1 MTTKRP
7 RMGIF
12 LLARQVS
19 SQKMGDMKG
28 AIACSLSWLSLPT
41 RFRQVKSYSLLNLW
55 LSNKV
60 VYIARTREA
69 ICDNCDSNPSFLS
82 ASSWIKERSG
92 GRLKR
97 NDCGS
102 AMEVKISGTLWK
114 NPSKKLVHRS
124 AHNDNYLIGFSGIIP
139 STTPPPLPLPHPPST
154 AVCPKKDSLLD
165 SFCWKVNIVWGESGE
180 VASFTVIVGKVQ
192 TLLTSIILVKVLIRF
207 N

>member
-12 LLARQVS
+12 PLARQVS
-19 SQKMGDMKG
+19 SQKTGDMKG
-28 AIACSLSWLSLPT
+28 AIDCSLSWSSLPT
-41 RFRQVKSYSLLNLW
+41 RFRQVKSYSLVNLW

-102 AMEVKISGTLWK
+102 AIKVKISGTLWK
-114 NPSKKLVHRS
+114 NPFKKLVHRS

-139 STTPPPLPLPHPPST
+139 STSPPPPFPILPALLCAQKKTDYST
-154 AVCPKKDSLLD
+154 RFAEKSALFGVRVGRSL
-165 SFCWKVNIVWGESGE
+165 V
-180 VASFTVIVGKVQ
+180 
-192 TLLTSIILVKVLIRF
+192 LLLLLERSRHF
-207 N
+207 

>member
-7 RMGIF
+7 RMEIF

-19 SQKMGDMKG
+19 SQKTGDMKG
-28 AIACSLSWLSLPT
+28 VIDCSLSWLSLPT
-41 RFRQVKSYSLLNLW
+41 RFRQVKFYSLVNLW

-69 ICDNCDSNPSFLS
+69 IFDICDSNPSFLS

-139 STTPPPLPLPHPPST
+139 STSPPPPFPIPPST
-154 AVCPKKDSLLD
+154 AVCPKKDSLLN

>member
-1 MTTKRP
+1 MTTKRL

-41 RFRQVKSYSLLNLW
+41 RFRQVKSYSLVNLW

-124 AHNDNYLIGFSGIIP
+124 ARNDNYLIGFSGIIP
-139 STTPPPLPLPHPPST
+139 STTPPPSPFPIPPALLCAQKKTHYATRFAEKST
-154 AVCPKKDSLLD
+154 LFGVRVGRSL
-165 SFCWKVNIVWGESGE
+165 V
-180 VASFTVIVGKVQ
+180 
-192 TLLTSIILVKVLIRF
+192 LLLLLERSRHC
-207 N
+207 

>member
-41 RFRQVKSYSLLNLW
+41 RFRQVKSYSLVNLW

-139 STTPPPLPLPHPPST
+139 STTPPPPPPSPSPQHCC
-154 AVCPKKDSLLD
+154 VPKKRLITRLVLLK
-165 SFCWKVNIVWGESGE
+165 SQHCLGWEWGG
-180 VASFTVIVGKVQ
+180 
-192 TLLTSIILVKVLIRF
+192 R
-207 N
+207 

>member
-7 RMGIF
+7 RMGMF

-19 SQKMGDMKG
+19 SQKTGDMKG
-28 AIACSLSWLSLPT
+28 AIDCSLSWLSLPT
-41 RFRQVKSYSLLNLW
+41 RFRQVKSYSLVNIW

-60 VYIARTREA
+60 VCIARTWEA
-69 ICDNCDSNPSFLS
+69 IFDICDSNPSFLS
-82 ASSWIKERSG
+82 ASSWIKGRGG

-102 AMEVKISGTLWK
+102 AIEVKISGTLWK
-114 NPSKKLVHRS
+114 NPFKKLVHRS

-139 STTPPPLPLPHPPST
+139 STSPPPSLSHPPST

-165 SFCWKVNIVWGESGE
+165 SFCWKVNIVWGESGK
-180 VASFTVIVGKVQ
+180 VASFTVIVGKVP

>member
-19 SQKMGDMKG
+19 SQKTGDMKG
-28 AIACSLSWLSLPT
+28 AIDCSLSWSSLPT
-41 RFRQVKSYSLLNLW
+41 RFRQVKSYSLVNLW

-102 AMEVKISGTLWK
+102 AIKVKISGTLWK
-114 NPSKKLVHRS
+114 NPFKKLVHRS

-139 STTPPPLPLPHPPST
+139 STSPPPPPFPILPALLCAQKKTHYST
-154 AVCPKKDSLLD
+154 RFAEKSTLFGVRVGRSL
-165 SFCWKVNIVWGESGE
+165 V
-180 VASFTVIVGKVQ
+180 
-192 TLLTSIILVKVLIRF
+192 LLLLLERSRHF
-207 N
+207 

>member
-28 AIACSLSWLSLPT
+28 AIDCSLSWSSLPT
-41 RFRQVKSYSLLNLW
+41 RFRQVKSYSLVNLW

-102 AMEVKISGTLWK
+102 AIKVKISGTLWK
-114 NPSKKLVHRS
+114 NPFKKLVHRS

-139 STTPPPLPLPHPPST
+139 STSPPPPFPILPALLCAQKKTHYST
-154 AVCPKKDSLLD
+154 RFAEKSTLFGVRVGRSL
-165 SFCWKVNIVWGESGE
+165 V
-180 VASFTVIVGKVQ
+180 
-192 TLLTSIILVKVLIRF
+192 LLLLLERSRHF
-207 N
+207 